1 MCPGGLTAYPLKRL
15 YEEAAY
21 LAYHFHWSYHEI
33 MNLEHW
39 QRKVWCEEISKIN
52 IKRNEELNR

>member
-1 MCPGGLTAYPLKRL
+1 LTAYPLKRL

-21 LAYHFHWSYHEI
+21 LAYHFHWSHQEI

-39 QRKVWCEEISKIN
+39 QRKAWCEEIAKIN
-52 IKRNEELNR
+52 TRLNEEQKQ